1 MSKQKTDGLTQ
12 KAIKEHH
19 LKEIYLHVLKNG
31 GMTRAQLRREMNL
44 SFPSV
49 SALVD
54 ELIGCGILAEGELIE
69 TTERGRPGTLLRING
84 KGIAIPVVCM
94 EKDGYRCCLFN
105 GCAEALQRCFLP
117 YEGTKEQQ
125 DGWWRPKMET
135 LLRPLESWVRSFSGK
150 YRLPALMLSVYGHI
164 NSEGAL
170 KSSPF
175 SLLSPPAFLQ
185 SMEQALGVR
194 VYTRN
199 NADFCA
205 YGEKILQN
213 MTEDF
218 AFVLI
223 GEGIGAGIVRD
234 GQVIQ
239 RGPFR
244 SGEIGHISVDYR
256 GRDCVCGSRGCL
268 ETYLSRYA
276 MEQDS
281 GMPFE
286 QLCEKYRQKDPEIRA
301 LIGRKAELLAMGI
314 SNMLTMQPVKW
325 VLLGGGIEA
334 LGSDFLE
341 EMKKVTGYVGIRI
354 RMQNMEL
361 RYASDLEQSEET
373 GAIWCYLEHYLTM
386 EDLMGKD
393 EAQ

>member
-19 LKEIYLHVLKNG
+19 LKEMYLHILRNG
-31 GMTRAQLRREMNL
+31 GLTRAQLRREMNL

-54 ELIGCGILAEGELIE
+54 ELIGCGILEEGDLIE
-69 TTERGRPGTLLRING
+69 TAERGRPGTLLRING
-84 KGIAIPVVCM
+84 KQIAVPVVCM

-105 GCAEALQRCFLP
+105 GSAEVLQRCFVP
-117 YEGTKEQQ
+117 YEGPKERQ
-125 DGWWRPKMET
+125 DGWWKPKMET
-135 LLRPLESWVRSFSGK
+135 LLRPLEGWIQTFSET

-175 SLLSPPAFLQ
+175 SLQSPPAFLQ
-185 SMEQALGVR
+185 SMEQALGVP
-194 VYTRN
+194 VYTCN

-205 YGEKILQN
+205 YGEKYLRN

-218 AFVLI
+218 AFVFI
-223 GEGIGAGIVRD
+223 GEGIGAGIVRN

-239 RGPFR
+239 RGMFR

-256 GRDCVCGSRGCL
+256 GRECVCGSRGCL
-268 ETYLSRYA
+268 ETYLSREA
-276 MEQDS
+276 IEKDS
-281 GMPFE
+281 GMSFE
-286 QLCEKYRQKDPEIRA
+286 QLCEKYRQKDPEVRA
-301 LIGRKAELLAMGI
+301 LIGQKAELLAMGI

-341 EMKKVTGYVGIRI
+341 EMKRVTGQVGIRI
-354 RMQNMEL
+354 RMQSIEL

-373 GAIWCYLEHYLTM
+373 GAIWYYLENHMTM
-386 EDLMGKD
+386 ESLMGKD
-393 EAQ
+393 DTQ